1 MNPGD
6 PVEVRMVW
14 ASNGRLQEPSRRW
27 FKGYE
32 FVAIEVVRDEKV
44 IRALEKQLSWDKN
57 EGYVVR
63 VADSFTYGQF
73 KTSIAKF
80 VREGHVTT
88 TKHWRA
94 GRHFTPNELFK

>member
-32 FVAIEVVRDEKV
+32 FVAIEDVRDEKV
-44 IRALEKQLSWDKN
+44 IRVRVTEDNWQKGVESLRAPGDVKAFGSVGTSWD
-57 EGYVVR
+57 
-63 VADSFTYGQF
+63 FT
-73 KTSIAKF
+73 KK
-80 VREGHVTT
+80 
-88 TKHWRA
+88 
-94 GRHFTPNELFK
+94 